1 MTLNE
6 NLTERLKQ
14 AEMAEREVMRL
25 QSLAEEAPQLRE
37 QRAKAQ
43 KDDDRRRAKDQAFNQ
58 ARNSVQTAVDRQK
71 QVPELLGNA
80 GRAVMELFAAL
91 KEIDSQRRKAT
102 ESLRVTDRI
111 DYDIELEEGEER
123 EQSMGRDTRGLA
135 FALAGRHG
143 EARVR
148 GMLEELDPGFN
159 LLRGC
164 NMDDPLF
171 RDVANFVVRHAVP
184 KEAPPTT
191 TLNANDAPPPKAAPA
206 PMAPNPVAVA
216 D

>member
-43 KDDDRRRAKDQAFNQ
+43 KDDDRRRAKEQAFNQ
-58 ARNSVQTAVDRQK
+58 ARNAVQAAVDQQK
-71 QVPELLGNA
+71 LVPELLGNA
-80 GRAVMELFAAL
+80 GRTVMELFAAL
-91 KEIDSQRRKAT
+91 KEIDSQRRKAK
-102 ESLRVTDRI
+102 ESLRLTDRI

-123 EQSMGRDTRGLA
+123 ERSMGRDTRGLA

-143 EARVR
+143 ESRVR
-148 GMLEELDPGFN
+148 SMLEELDQDFS

-164 NMDDPLF
+164 NLDDPLF

-184 KEAPPTT
+184 KEAPPTAT
-191 TLNANDAPPPKAAPA
+191 FNANDVPAPA
-206 PMAPNPVAVA
+206 PSAPDPVAVA